1 MTVVPPETVAE
12 IGGGSVDHGH
22 EVLDEFVKHVRNEHI
37 AQLKK
42 PPVSAGTFPAGRN
55 DIRSRR

>member
-1 MTVVPPETVAE
+1 VAE

-22 EVLDEFVKHVRNEHI
+22 EVLDQFVKHVRAEQI

-42 PPVSAGTFPAGRN
+42 LPGPAK
-55 DIRSRR
+55 D